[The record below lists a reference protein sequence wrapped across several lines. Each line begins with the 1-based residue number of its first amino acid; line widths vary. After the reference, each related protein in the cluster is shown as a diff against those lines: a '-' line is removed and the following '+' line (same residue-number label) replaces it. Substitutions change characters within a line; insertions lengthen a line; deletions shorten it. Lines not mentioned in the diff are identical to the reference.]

1 MEMRK
6 LGRSDLR
13 VSALGIGC
21 WSFGGGAYWGNQR
34 QEDVDQVV
42 HQAIDRGV
50 NFFDTAEAYNDGAS
64 ESSLGIALKGRRDR
78 AVVCTKVAPANASP
92 AVLRRHCEES
102 LRRLQTDYVDLYMM
116 HWPITP
122 HAIEHFTKDRGL
134 IDAPPSI
141 VEAFTTMEALKREGK
156 IRAIGVS
163 NHGVK
168 QLHDVLDVTEAIAA
182 DELAYSLV
190 SRAIEAE
197 IMPLCAAK
205 DIGIVAYMPLQQGLL
220 TGRFRTAAE
229 IGPMQARSRH
239 FHRSRGTG
247 SRHGEDG
254 AEKEI
259 FAALAEIQI
268 IAAAKGIDM
277 STLAL
282 AWAVAR
288 REITTTIVG
297 CRNPAQLERNIAG
310 AVYPI
315 DRALFDR
322 LAELTDPVLAR
333 LGNNPDYYESRGSS
347 RIE

>member
-21 WSFGGGAYWGNQR
+21 WSFGGGSYWGEQR
-34 QEDVDQVV
+34 QDDVDRVV
-42 HQAIDRGV
+42 HGALDRGV
-50 NFFDTAEAYNDGAS
+50 NFFDTAEVYNDGAS

-78 AVVCTKVAPANASP
+78 AVICTKVSPANASP

-102 LRRLQTDYVDLYMM
+102 LRRLQTDYVDLYML

-122 HAIEHFTKDRGL
+122 HAIEHFTKDRGV

-141 VEAFTTMEALKREGK
+141 VDAFAAMEVLRRDGK

-168 QLHDVLDVTEAIAA
+168 QLRAVLDVSDAIAA

-190 SRAIEAE
+190 SRAIEAAV
-197 IMPLCAAK
+197 MPFCAENH
-205 DIGIVAYMPLQQGLL
+205 IGIVAYMPLQQGLL
-220 TGRFRTAAE
+220 TGRFRSADE

-247 SRHGEDG
+247 SRHGEEG
-254 AEKEI
+254 AETEI
-259 FAALAEIQI
+259 FAALAEIEQ
-268 IAAAKGIDM
+268 IAAAKNTDM

-297 CRNPAQLERNIAG
+297 CRNVAQLDRNIAG

-315 DRALFDR
+315 DRALVDH

-333 LGNNPDYYESRGSS
+333 LGNNPDYYEARTNS